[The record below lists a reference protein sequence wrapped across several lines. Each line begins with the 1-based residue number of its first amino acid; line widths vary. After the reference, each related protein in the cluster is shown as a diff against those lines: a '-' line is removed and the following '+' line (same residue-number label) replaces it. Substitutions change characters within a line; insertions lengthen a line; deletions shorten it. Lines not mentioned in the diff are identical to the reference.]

1 MRPRNESEKENK
13 RKIDEGETNK
23 YFKKSLHKIV
33 SEHDTYKIEI
43 NELTV
48 ARRINLLWKF
58 RDSYFKSSLN
68 LAHDRLVC
76 FRRLESNRQTLGT
89 KTTRTTARTINIM
102 KLDAYGFT
110 YPTR

>member
-23 YFKKSLHKIV
+23 YFKKSLHKIF

-68 LAHDRLVC
+68 LAHDSLVG
-76 FRRLESNRQTLGT
+76 FRCYECNSKTLCAESTSTTT
-89 KTTRTTARTINIM
+89 KINLCSEKDMRIVE
-102 KLDAYGFT
+102 
-110 YPTR
+110 